1 MVLGFPDLGTPHVSA
16 SAQGG
21 RGSLGVLLPE
31 PSCGQVQEKR
41 GDWAILHGDD
51 MVMTWWWH
59 APKISQNGD
68 ATMTKYDSSVQTCGF
83 NHQQWGFS
91 HQEWWLNQ
99 QNMVVTW
106 EYFWGSA
113 MIFEC
118 FGEWRVPPEEC
129 LVPIQKEGLDLILF
143 FLPDFAESAESEFIT
158 LII

>member
-1 MVLGFPDLGTPHVSA
+1 MSPHRPREGEGLWVCCCQSQA
-16 SAQGG
+16 AGK
-21 RGSLGVLLPE
+21 
-31 PSCGQVQEKR
+31 CKR
-41 GDWAILHGDD
+41 NAEAGPYF

-99 QNMVVTW
+99 QKMVVTW
-106 EYFWGSA
+106 EYLWGSA

-129 LVPIQKEGLDLILF
+129 LVLIQKEGLDLIPF

-158 LII
+158 FIYIEVS